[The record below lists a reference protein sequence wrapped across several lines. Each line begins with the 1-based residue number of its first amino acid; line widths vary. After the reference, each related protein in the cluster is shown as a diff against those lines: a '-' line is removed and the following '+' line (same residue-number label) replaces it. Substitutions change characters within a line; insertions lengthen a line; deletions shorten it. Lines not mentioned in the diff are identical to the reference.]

1 MNWKDLLQAALS
13 LVVAFALN
21 WLLAQIGVQL
31 DEEVFVA
38 LVAGIV
44 VWLLGLFG
52 VEVARARGLRGIR

>member
-21 WLLAQIGVQL
+21 WLLGQIGVQL
-31 DEEVFVA
+31 SEEVFVA

-52 VEVARARGLRGIR
+52 VEVARAAGVRGLR